1 MTTGSD
7 SILIQGLSKTY
18 LEGAHQRQVLNNV
31 SAEFEVGKVHAVVG
45 RSGSGKSTL
54 LNLIAG
60 IDLPDAGLIQ
70 VAGLNITDFDERQRT
85 LLRRQHIGIIFQF
98 FNLITSLTVA
108 ENVRLPL
115 ELNGQSNSAQRARQ
129 ALDRVGLGD
138 RSDSFPM
145 VLSGGEQ
152 QRVAIARAIVHQ
164 PSIILADEPTGNLD
178 DTAAAEVFLAL
189 TNTRGGSTVII
200 VTHSMELAKQCDYQW
215 HLHSGQL
222 QLC

>member
-60 IDLPDAGLIQ
+60 IDLPDAGVIQ
-70 VAGLNITDFDERQRT
+70 VAGLNITDFDERRRT

-178 DTAAAEVFLAL
+178 DTVAAQVFLAL

>member
-60 IDLPDAGLIQ
+60 IDLPDAGVIQ
-70 VAGLNITDFDERQRT
+70 VAGLNITDFDERRRT

>member
-54 LNLIAG
+54 LNLVAG
-60 IDLPDAGLIQ
+60 IDLPDAGVIQ

-178 DTAAAEVFLAL
+178 DTAAAQVFLTL

>member
-54 LNLIAG
+54 LNLVAG
-60 IDLPDAGLIQ
+60 IDLPDAGVIQ
-70 VAGLNITDFDERQRT
+70 VAGLNITDFDERRRT

-178 DTAAAEVFLAL
+178 ETAAAEVFLTL

>member
-31 SAEFEVGKVHAVVG
+31 NAEFEVGKVHAVVG

-54 LNLIAG
+54 LNLVAG

-138 RSDSFPM
+138 RSDSFPL

-178 DTAAAEVFLAL
+178 DTAAAQVFLTL

>member
-54 LNLIAG
+54 LNLVAG
-60 IDLPDAGLIQ
+60 IDLPDAGVIQ
-70 VAGLNITDFDERQRT
+70 VAGLNITDFDERRRT

-178 DTAAAEVFLAL
+178 DTAAAQVFLTL

>member
-60 IDLPDAGLIQ
+60 IDLPDTGLIQ
-70 VAGLNITDFDERQRT
+70 VAGLNITDFDERQQT

-115 ELNGQSNSAQRARQ
+115 ELNGQSNSEQRARH

-138 RSDSFPM
+138 RSDSFPL

-178 DTAAAEVFLAL
+178 DTAAAQVFLAL

>member
-54 LNLIAG
+54 LNLVAG

-70 VAGLNITDFDERQRT
+70 VAGLNITDFDERRRT

-138 RSDSFPM
+138 RSDSFPL

-178 DTAAAEVFLAL
+178 DTAAAQVFLTL

>member
-54 LNLIAG
+54 LNLVAG

-70 VAGLNITDFDERQRT
+70 VAGLNITDFDERRRT

-178 DTAAAEVFLAL
+178 DTAAAQVFLTL

>member
-31 SAEFEVGKVHAVVG
+31 NAEFEVGKVHAVVG

-54 LNLIAG
+54 LNLVAG
-60 IDLPDAGLIQ
+60 IDLPDAGVIQ
-70 VAGLNITDFDERQRT
+70 VAGLNITDFDERRRT

-129 ALDRVGLGD
+129 ALDLVGLGD

-178 DTAAAEVFLAL
+178 DTAAAEVFLTL

>member
-54 LNLIAG
+54 LNLVAG
-60 IDLPDAGLIQ
+60 IDLPDAGVIQ
-70 VAGLNITDFDERQRT
+70 VAGLNITDFDERRRT

>member
-129 ALDRVGLGD
+129 TLDRVGLGD

>member
-60 IDLPDAGLIQ
+60 IDLPDTGLIQ

>member
-54 LNLIAG
+54 LNLVAG
-60 IDLPDAGLIQ
+60 IDLPDAGVIQ
-70 VAGLNITDFDERQRT
+70 VAGLNITDFDERRRT

-138 RSDSFPM
+138 RSDSFPL

-178 DTAAAEVFLAL
+178 ETAAAQVFLAL

>member
-70 VAGLNITDFDERQRT
+70 VAGLNITDFDERRRT

-178 DTAAAEVFLAL
+178 ETAAAQVFLTL

-200 VTHSMELAKQCDYQW
+200 VTHSVELAKQCDYQW

>member
-54 LNLIAG
+54 LNLVAG
-60 IDLPDAGLIQ
+60 IDLPDAGVIQ
-70 VAGLNITDFDERQRT
+70 VAGLNITDFDERRRT

-178 DTAAAEVFLAL
+178 DTAAAEVFLTL

>member
-54 LNLIAG
+54 LNLVAG
-60 IDLPDAGLIQ
+60 IDLPDAGVIQ
-70 VAGLNITDFDERQRT
+70 VAGLNITDFDERRRT

-178 DTAAAEVFLAL
+178 DTAAAEVFLTL

-222 QLC
+222 RLC

>member
-7 SILIQGLSKTY
+7 SILIQELSKTY

-70 VAGLNITDFDERQRT
+70 VAGLNITDFDERRRT

-115 ELNGQSNSAQRARQ
+115 ELNGQSNSEQRARY

-138 RSDSFPM
+138 RSDSFPL

-178 DTAAAEVFLAL
+178 ETAAAQVFLTL